1 MSTWHTKEL
10 LLFATLWMWPHW
22 LALEFVSVWIITSR
36 HVDACM
42 TTLCSTNSTIS
53 FQSMI
58 IFHRDERPTGATS
71 GGGKHAPYNSERD
84 AEYDN
89 YCQCRCMG
97 CAQYRVQRLVSMRV
111 HGTCSIHCLHHLG
124 CNDAWTYTDVWFH
137 TFVWNSLDHRYP
149 EAIGTNFSMSDYL
162 AQEGCRTNIVR

>member
-1 MSTWHTKEL
+1 MRSKDATKESL
-10 LLFATLWMWPHW
+10 STRATLAIKDVHATLRRTQHVFANLCMWPLW
-22 LALEFVSVWIITSR
+22 FALKFVSVWIITSR

-42 TTLCSTNSTIS
+42 TTLCSTNSTIP

-58 IFHRDERPTGATS
+58 IFHQDERPTGATS

-89 YCQCRCMG
+89 YYQCRCMG
-97 CAQYRVQRLVSMRV
+97 CAQCRVQRLVSMRV

-124 CNDAWTYTDVWFH
+124 CNDAWTYTDV
-137 TFVWNSLDHRYP
+137 
-149 EAIGTNFSMSDYL
+149 
-162 AQEGCRTNIVR
+162 